1 MKRLPIGLTLF
12 LILSLAISAA
22 SAQANSVFLQTDET
36 PTPEAAPQ
44 NLEGLQQQAEAL
56 DDIFASDLDASGQL
70 ARFSNIPGYAVYDL
84 DGEEVGRV
92 HSVLL
97 DQNAQVAYLVLRADY
112 EFQAEGQFIPV
123 PWGAID
129 VMSRQQVLDQFGN
142 DMPAAPEVTTG
153 TAEETPIVP
162 TPELP
167 MPTPVEEGVNTP
179 TPIQPGDATPT
190 PDNNNNDAATP
201 VTPADDDE
209 DTATQPGQIG
219 VIGQQDDQRMSQPS
233 YWDRQFA
240 LVLNV
245 DRQVLQ
251 DAPAFDQVLVE
262 DWEQAEWQNNLR
274 DYWGQHVTLIP
285 ETGEPGEDVLV
296 QVLDVRGK
304 RVEDQNGQLIGR
316 VFEVIM
322 RQPSNQIAYVI
333 VESDGRMGF
342 DVERTAIP
350 QQHLV
355 MEIREGRNVLV
366 LTAERQM
373 IDEAPRLQTEAD
385 LRNLHT
391 PGADL
396 QIQEYWGTVEDIDPS
411 DQDPTPA
418 APPTDPT
425 PVSPVTTP
433 ENDENQEPTPV
444 TPLATPE
451 NDQTPTAP
459 IATAEPPPPAP
470 ITPVQETP
478 VTPPIPETG
487 VQPDWM
493 GFFRFSNIPG
503 MAVYDQD
510 GDEVGRINSVL
521 VDQNG
526 RLAYLVLRADN
537 ELMADGQFVA
547 VPWGAVDVMNRQQV
561 LQQFDQDLQDTD
573 QNNDQDTPAATPAT
587 PAQPRQAG
595 EPVTPATP
603 ATPAQPGQ
611 EDDENGLAQDP
622 LPTMTRTQWDRQF
635 ALVLNVDRQTLLDA
649 PAFDT
654 VLVDNWDVMQWRT
667 DLNDYWVEHTTL
679 IPQTGLEA
687 EDQEL
692 FQYLNISGVPVE
704 DQNGDRIGRVL
715 EAVMQQPGDRLG
727 YLVVET
733 GGVFGIDTDR
743 TAVPVQHLDMQ
754 QRNGHVVLVLTA
766 DRQLF
771 DQAPRLQT
779 EADLMNLQYPGGD
792 LDLRQHWQTDIDTD
806 DTTPVT
812 PAGGDGP

>member
-1 MKRLPIGLTLF
+1 MKRLPIGLTLL
-12 LILSLAISAA
+12 LILSLAISAV
-22 SAQANSVFLQTDET
+22 SAQANSVLLQTDET
-36 PTPEAAPQ
+36 PTPEATPQ
-44 NLEGLQQQAEAL
+44 TLEGLQQQAEAL
-56 DDIFASDLDASGQL
+56 DDIFAPDLDASGQL
-70 ARFSNIPGYAVYDL
+70 ARFSNIPGFAIYDL
-84 DGEEVGRV
+84 DGEEVGRI

-142 DMPAAPEVTTG
+142 DMPAAPEAAPGAV
-153 TAEETPIVP
+153 EETPIVP
-162 TPELP
+162 TPGLP
-167 MPTPVEEGVNTP
+167 MPTPV
-179 TPIQPGDATPT
+179 QPGDATPT
-190 PDNNNNDAATP
+190 PGNNDNDAATP
-201 VTPADDDE
+201 VVPADDDE
-209 DTATQPGQIG
+209 DAATQPGQIG
-219 VIGQQDDQRMSQPS
+219 VTGQQDEQRMTQPS
-233 YWDRQFA
+233 HWDRQFA

-274 DYWGQHVTLIP
+274 DYWGQHGSFIP
-285 ETGEPGEDVLV
+285 ETGEPGEDILV

-322 RQPSNQIAYVI
+322 RHPSNQIAYVI

-342 DVERTAIP
+342 NVERTAIP
-350 QQHLV
+350 QQHLEMRV
-355 MEIREGRNVLV
+355 MEGRNVLV
-366 LTAERQM
+366 LTAERQLF
-373 IDEAPRLQTEAD
+373 DEAPRLQTEAD

-391 PGADL
+391 PGADQ
-396 QIQEYWGTVEDIDPS
+396 QIQEHWGTVEDIDPA
-411 DQDPTPA
+411 DQDPTPAAPPTDPTPA

-433 ENDENQEPTPV
+433 ENDEDQDPTPV

-451 NDQTPTAP
+451 NDQTPVTP
-459 IATAEPPPPAP
+459 IATPEPPPAAP

-487 VQPDWM
+487 VLTDRM
-493 GFFRFSNIPG
+493 GLFRFTDIPG
-503 MAVYDQD
+503 AAVYDRD

-526 RLAYLVLRADN
+526 RLAYLILRAN
-537 ELMADGQFVA
+537 TELMVDGQFVA

-561 LQQFDQDLQDTD
+561 MQQFDYDD
-573 QNNDQDTPAATPAT
+573 QNNNQDNDQDTPAATPAT
-587 PAQPRQAG
+587 PAQPGQPG
-595 EPVTPATP
+595 EPATPATP

-611 EDDENGLAQDP
+611 EDDENGLAQDQF
-622 LPTMTRTQWDRQF
+622 PTMTRTQWDRQF
-635 ALVLNVDRQTLLDA
+635 ALVLNVDRQTLQDA

-654 VLVDNWDVMQWRT
+654 VLVDHWDVTQWRT
-667 DLNDYWVEHTTL
+667 DLHDYWAAHTTL

-692 FQYLNISGVPVE
+692 FQFLDVRGLPVE

-771 DQAPRLQT
+771 DQAPQLQT
-779 EADLMNLQYPGGD
+779 EADLMNLQYPDGD
-792 LDLRQHWQTDIDTD
+792 LDLRQHWGTPEFDTD
-806 DTTPVT
+806 ADVDNDNN
-812 PAGGDGP
+812 GNDD